1 MRGMFRSLDTIR
13 HLALHLLYILFI
25 LRNTN
30 NSNARQQDSLAFSQL
45 LNTSERLD
53 TMTNIINALINDEA
67 GFIISAELVLVS
79 TIAVLGMIVGLSGV
93 ALNVNNELEDVG
105 SAIGSMNQT
114 YCVKGVKGHQGSA
127 SGTEFRDNIDH
138 CDNTCDVQGFDGR
151 GEYSE

>member
-1 MRGMFRSLDTIR
+1 MRDSRNHSPTTNRSI
-13 HLALHLLYILFI
+13 LL
-25 LRNTN
+25 
-30 NSNARQQDSLAFSQL
+30 
-45 LNTSERLD
+45 ERPH
-53 TMTNIINALINDEA
+53 TMANIINALINDEA

-79 TIAVLGMIVGLSGV
+79 TIAVLGMIVGLSEV

-114 YCVKGVKGHQGSA
+114 YCVKGVNGHQGSA

>member
-1 MRGMFRSLDTIR
+1 MRDVFRRLDTIR
-13 HLALHLLYILFI
+13 CLALHLLYILFI
-25 LRNTN
+25 LRNTSD
-30 NSNARQQDSLAFSQL
+30 SNARQQDSLAFSQL
-45 LNTSERLD
+45 PQYFRKTRP
-53 TMTNIINALINDEA
+53 MTNIINALINDEA

-79 TIAVLGMIVGLSGV
+79 TIAVLGMIVGLSEV

-114 YCVKGVKGHQGSA
+114 YCVKGVNGHQGSA